1 MPRIDRHLLRQVA
14 YPFVVAIGLVVAL
27 VFLFQARRLA
37 RAALGLGLTLSD
49 VFTIFASA
57 LPPFLVL
64 AIPIAFLLAV
74 LLGLGR
80 LSQDLEIVAIRAS
93 GATPLRIGRTTILLG
108 AVVSLGCIPIAV
120 IGEPYGLRTLHQRL
134 VSVGLRNLSQA
145 VRPGV
150 FSEDF
155 RGSAVYARQ
164 RSDDGTLSDVLLF
177 DERDPER
184 TVMMTARRGR
194 VTTDSSNHVSFRL
207 EQGEMHFGTPIEPSR
222 YDRLHFERAELA
234 LDAHDEISRRTKFV
248 SIIGRLTMTQM
259 REIFENQD
267 RDRDRDRADEVYA
280 RRVEQTYWRRL
291 AFPSMAFVFGVV
303 GAAIALTDRARS
315 RARNAVI
322 GILVVVAYYV
332 STRIADIA
340 VFNDLLAP
348 FVAAWLPN
356 LAFLVPAFVIF
367 MRSGRPK

>member
-1 MPRIDRHLLRQVA
+1 MRRIDRHLLTQVT
-14 YPFVVAIGLVVAL
+14 YPFVVSVVLVVTL

-49 VFTIFASA
+49 VFTIFTSA

-80 LSQDLEIVAIRAS
+80 LSQDLEIVAIRAA
-93 GATPLRIGRTTILLG
+93 GATPLRIARTTIILG

-120 IGEPYGLRTLHQRL
+120 FGEPYGLRTLHQRL
-134 VSVGLRNLSQA
+134 VSVGLRNLTQA

-155 RGSAVYARQ
+155 RGSAVYARE
-164 RSDDGTLSDVLLF
+164 RSDDGTLRDVLLF

-184 TVMMTARRGR
+184 TVMMTARTGR
-194 VTTDSSNHVSFRL
+194 VTTDASRHVSFEL
-207 EQGEMHFGTPIEPSR
+207 EQGEMHFGTSIEPSR
-222 YDRLHFERAELA
+222 YDRLRFERADLA
-234 LDAHDEISRRTKFV
+234 LDAQDEISRRTKFV

-259 REIFENQD
+259 REVFEGRVEKD
-267 RDRDRDRADEVYA
+267 LYA
-280 RRVEQTYWRRL
+280 RRVEQTYWRRF

-332 STRIADIA
+332 STRIADIG

-348 FVAAWLPN
+348 LVAAWLPN
-356 LAFLVPAFVIF
+356 LAFLLPAFVLLA
-367 MRSGRPK
+367 RSGRPK